1 MYDTAGGELA
11 AAKSGGKGAGVRR
24 GGGGGGNSDCDSDCD
39 SSDEDSCG
47 GDGPRAR
54 QAVELLLSRIAEATG
69 RVAAL
74 KGQVA
79 DAIKRTTLG
88 R

>member
-1 MYDTAGGELA
+1 MYDTAGGKLA

-24 GGGGGGNSDCDSDCD
+24 GGGGGGGNSDCD

-54 QAVELLLSRIAEATG
+54 QAVKLLLSRIAEATG